1 MNATAPIVTT
11 SLEGLERIHQ
21 GKVRDVYRVDE
32 GRLLFVA
39 TDRISAFDR
48 VLGSG
53 IPTKGAVLTQTSNFW
68 FATLAEVAPNH
79 LITTKAAEM
88 PPLAA
93 KAARELAGRA
103 VLVEELPI
111 VPIECIVRG
120 WLAGSVQKEYE
131 RTGEIYGIPLPPG
144 IPLGGQMPEP
154 IFTPTTKA
162 AEGHDMPLTPSQLE
176 AELGAELAGRLKE
189 TAIRLFKAASAHCAE
204 RGLVLC
210 DTKFEFGQRPDGT
223 LVLADEALTPDSS
236 RFFKADEHQ
245 PGRQPTPW
253 DKQLVRDYLKTLPK
267 EEIEAE
273 QAPVLPEEIVSE
285 TTRRYQ
291 EVFKILSG
299 RPLEEAVAEATA
311 Q

>member
-1 MNATAPIVTT
+1 MNVAAPVLTT
-11 SLEGLERIHQ
+11 QLEGLERIHQ

-53 IPTKGAVLTQTSNFW
+53 IPAKGAVLTQTSNFW

-79 LITTKAAEM
+79 LLTTLAAEM
-88 PPLAA
+88 PPVAA

-120 WLAGSVQKEYE
+120 YLAGSVQKEYDA
-131 RTGEIYGIPLPPG
+131 TGEIYGVPLPPG
-144 IPLGGQMPEP
+144 IPLGGKLPEP

-162 AEGHDMPLTPSQLE
+162 AEGHDMPLTPTELE
-176 AELGAELAGRLKE
+176 AEIGAELAGRLKE
-189 TAIRLFKAASAHCAE
+189 ISLRLFSAASEHCTT
-204 RGLVLC
+204 RGLILC
-210 DTKFEFGQRPDGT
+210 DTKFEFGQRADGT

-236 RFFKADEHQ
+236 RFFKAEEHQ
-245 PGRQPTPW
+245 PGRPPTPW
-253 DKQLVRDYLKTLPK
+253 DKQLVRDYLKTLPR
-267 EEIEAE
+267 EAIEAE
-273 QAPVLPEEIVSE
+273 HAPVLPGEIVAE
-285 TTRRYQ
+285 TARRYR
-291 EVFKILSG
+291 EVYALLSG
-299 RPLEEAVAEATA
+299 RPLDEAVAEAIA
-311 Q
+311 

>member
-11 SLEGLERIHQ
+11 NLEGLERIHQ

-68 FATLAEVAPNH
+68 FSTLAEVAPNH
-79 LITTKAAEM
+79 LITTKAADM

-131 RTGEIYGIPLPPG
+131 RTGEIYGIALPPG
-144 IPLGGQMPEP
+144 IPLGGQLPEP

-176 AELGAELAGRLKE
+176 AEVGAELAGRLKE
-189 TAIRLFKAASAHCAE
+189 ISLRLFKAASVHCAE
-204 RGLVLC
+204 RGLILC

-273 QAPVLPEEIVSE
+273 QAPVLPGEIVSE
-285 TTRRYQ
+285 TARRYQ
-291 EVFKILSG
+291 EVYKVLSG
-299 RPLEEAVAEATA
+299 RDLGEAVAEATA